1 MEKNVILT
9 LIEVAEKLRVSK
21 HTIQAWMS
29 PSSPNHRS
37 DFASMA
43 RHAGRKTIFLEKEI
57 DTWLEQRKG
66 TTYYE
71 DYSEVSAYWKEKF
84 LKGRGLLKGLVKAPE
99 LKTVET
105 NLFFSGGKLGL
116 DLDAMLVWLT
126 DSSVADRVFQ
136 AVNRAECLI
145 LPVILSHFFLSKS
158 HKSGTYFEKLKDF
171 LLIQNI
177 FVQAP
182 FNEGVLQM
190 IIDRNLPANDF
201 SVQIYCSC
209 MLAKADF
216 FLTANTYLL
225 AQNGFNTVPI

>member
-1 MEKNVILT
+1 MEKNMILT

-29 PSSPNHRS
+29 ASSPNHRP

-43 RHAGRKTIFLEKEI
+43 RHAGRKTIFLENDI

-66 TTYYE
+66 ATYYE
-71 DYSEVSAYWKEKF
+71 SFSEVSAYWREKF
-84 LKGRGLLKGLVKAPE
+84 IKGRGLLKGFVKAPE
-99 LKTVET
+99 IKNIESNVYFTA
-105 NLFFSGGKLGL
+105 GKLGL
-116 DLDAMLVWLT
+116 DLDAVLVWLT
-126 DSSVADRVFQ
+126 DASAADRVSQ
-136 AVNRAECLI
+136 TVNRAEYLI
-145 LPVILSHFFLSKS
+145 LPVILSHFLLSKS
-158 HKSGTYFEKLKDF
+158 QKSSIYYEKLKDF

-182 FNEGVLQM
+182 FNEAVLQM

-209 MLAKADF
+209 MIAKSDF
-216 FLTANTYLL
+216 FLTANNYLL
-225 AQNGFNTVPI
+225 EQNGFNTIPI